1 MPNPSAHGK
10 LHPMHS
16 RQSGETLCSAL
27 SKEGLTAKTGLF
39 HEYFQGDTGAGV
51 GASHQTG
58 RTALVAKLMQQNGEK
73 KLQLAGAG
81 AAVPAD

>member
-1 MPNPSAHGK
+1 
-10 LHPMHS
+10 MHS

-27 SKEGLTAKTGLF
+27 SNEGLTAKAGLF

-58 RTALVAKLMQQNGEK
+58 WTALVAILIQQNGKK
-73 KLQLAGAG
+73 KLQLAGSG
-81 AAVPAD
+81 GAVPAD